1 MRLAA
6 WRVPGSKAGS
16 SLAGRRLTV
25 FSIGVAFLSIA
36 SFVGGASA
44 ATASATSGTSPAGPT
59 PASRAVRLCCSRL
72 VLPDRRGSRRR
83 PRARTAGFHMTIRS
97 RATALTALLRRLE
110 QLLQLLAR
118 HGKSRAATFGLGS
131 RALQWDTFG

>member
-1 MRLAA
+1 MAA
-6 WRVPGSKAGS
+6 RPHILVVN
-16 SLAGRRLTV
+16 GRKVRQPV
-25 FSIGVAFLSIA
+25 FVIGAPY
-36 SFVGGASA
+36 
-44 ATASATSGTSPAGPT
+44 SGTDTLA
-59 PASRAVRLCCSRL
+59 RALKRS
-72 VLPDRRGSRRR
+72 
-83 PRARTAGFHMTIRS
+83 AGFHMTIRS